1 MSHVRPPISVDSV
14 VELVGNTPLVEIRN
28 LRSDVPDGVR
38 IFGKLEYFN
47 PGGSVKDRPARQI
60 VLDALDRGDIG
71 PNKALIDSTSGNT
84 GVAYAM
90 LGSALGFEVNLVMPS
105 NVSQA
110 RKDIVEAYGAN
121 IIYSDPMEG
130 SDGAI
135 LLAKKIVEEDSE
147 GRYWYADQYS
157 NPSNPLAHE
166 RTTAPEIIRDTEGQI
181 THFVAGLGTTGT
193 CTGTGRALRRF
204 DPRIEICAVEPD
216 APFHGLEGLKH
227 LGSSIVPAIFDPE
240 VPTRTLPISTEDGWD
255 YAERLAAEEGLPVG
269 YSSGAAFA
277 GALQIAK
284 TIKEGVIVCIF
295 CDHADR
301 YIPPRKL
308 TNHEER

>member
-1 MSHVRPPISVDSV
+1 MRATTHTEGVVDLIG
-14 VELVGNTPLVEIRN
+14 ETPLIRIRR
-28 LRSDVPDGVR
+28 LTEDLPDDVQ
-38 IFGKLEYFN
+38 IYAKLEYFN

-60 VLDALDRGDIG
+60 VLDAFERGDLG
-71 PNKALIDSTSGNT
+71 HGKVLIDSTSGNT

-110 RKDIVEAYGAN
+110 RKDIVEAYGAT
-121 IIYSDPMEG
+121 IIYSDPLEG

-135 LLAKKIVEEDSE
+135 LLAKQMVDEDGGE
-147 GRYWYADQYS
+147 RLWYADQYS
-157 NPSNPLAHE
+157 NPSNALAHE
-166 RTTAPEIIRDTEGQI
+166 LTTGPELLRQTGGRI

-193 CTGTGRALRRF
+193 CTGTARALKGH
-204 DPRIEICAVEPD
+204 DPKIQVIAVEPD

-227 LGSSIVPAIFDPE
+227 LESSIVPRIFDPS
-240 VPTRTLPISTEDGWD
+240 LPDVRMGIDTELGWTM
-255 YAERLAAEEGLPVG
+255 AERLASEEGLAVG

-277 GALQIAK
+277 GALNVAK
-284 TIKEGVIVCIF
+284 TVGSGVIVCIF

-301 YIPPRKL
+301 YIAPGKL
-308 TNHEER
+308 RNHRPHG